1 MPEGPE
7 IRRAADR
14 LRKALEGRQVIEVR
28 FASDRFPQL
37 RRDGVRLSGRRVIAV
52 QPRGKAMLTHFERG
66 LTIYSHNQ
74 LYGEWVVHR
83 GPAPPT
89 HLQTRLSLRTAT
101 HTVVLYSASE
111 IEVLKTADVGRHP
124 YIARLGVEL
133 LDPATRIG
141 DVLRQI
147 DDPRFGRRG
156 LGALLLDQG
165 FLAGPGNYLRSDI
178 LFAARLRPE
187 VKPADLTPAQKRA
200 LGRAAIDLTR
210 RSYRT
215 GGITNDPAHARSLKA
230 RGMCFAA
237 YRHWVFEREGE
248 PCRLCGHT
256 IRRID
261 AGGRGLFLCE
271 HCQPAL
277 NPSSNLSRISP

>member
-7 IRRAADR
+7 IRRAADQ

-28 FASDRFPQL
+28 FASERFPQL
-37 RRDGVRLSGRRVIAV
+37 QRDGRRLSGRRVIAV
-52 QPRGKAMLTHFERG
+52 QPRGKAMLTLFERG

-83 GPAPPT
+83 GSPPPT

-111 IEVLKTADVGRHP
+111 IEVLKTADIGRHP

-133 LDPATRIG
+133 LDPATRID

-147 DDPRFGRRG
+147 DDSRFARRS

-178 LFAARLRPE
+178 LFAARLRPD
-187 VKPADLTPAQKRA
+187 VRPADLTPAQKQA
-200 LGRAAIDLTR
+200 LGRAAIGLTR

-215 GGITNDPAHARSLKA
+215 GGITNDPARVRQLKTRGAR
-230 RGMCFAA
+230 FAD
-237 YRHWVFEREGE
+237 YRHWVFEREGK
-248 PCRLCGHT
+248 PCRLCGHV

-261 AGGRGLFLCE
+261 TGGRGLFLCE
-271 HCQPAL
+271 HCQPAP
-277 NPSSNLSRISP
+277 NPSRTSP